1 MLRQAGASVFSGKAG
16 TKFVSQMTEE
26 VKKETARIHNCFLES
41 AKDAEWDL
49 LVLDEA
55 CAAVSAGMIDEEML
69 RGIVLDNRTVKEIV
83 ITGRNPRPWMLEAAD
98 YLTEMKCV
106 RHPYELGIMA
116 REGVEF

>member
-1 MLRQAGASVFSGKAG
+1 
-16 TKFVSQMTEE
+16 MTEE
-26 VKKETARIHNCFLES
+26 EKKETARIHNCFLES
-41 AKDAEWDL
+41 AKDADWDL